1 MMSKTQREPSS
12 EEIFNHLKMFNQII
26 TLDEEFAAQFPVE
39 EFELSFTS
47 EGDIYVDG
55 KAVGVNVK
63 ERFAA
68 LALQ

>member
-1 MMSKTQREPSS
+1 
-12 EEIFNHLKMFNQII
+12 
-26 TLDEEFAAQFPVE
+26 LDEEFAAQFPVE
-39 EFELSFTS
+39 EFALSFTS
-47 EGDIYVDG
+47 KGDVYVDG

>member
-1 MMSKTQREPSS
+1 MMSKAQRASSS
-12 EEIFNHLKMFNQII
+12 EEIFNYLKIFNQVIM
-26 TLDEEFAAQFPVE
+26 LDEEFATQFPAG

-47 EGDIYVDG
+47 EGDIYVDS
-55 KAVGVNVK
+55 KAIGVNVK

>member
-1 MMSKTQREPSS
+1 MSKTQRESLS
-12 EEIFNHLKMFNQII
+12 DEIFDYLKMFNQII
-26 TLDEEFAAQFPVE
+26 VLDEEFATQFPKA

-55 KAVGVNVK
+55 KALGVNVK

-68 LALQ
+68 LARQ

>member
-1 MMSKTQREPSS
+1 MMSKTQPESSS
-12 EEIFNHLKMFNQII
+12 EEMFNYLKMFNQII
-26 TLDEEFAAQFPVE
+26 TLDEEFAAQFPAE

-47 EGDIYVDG
+47 DGDICMDG
-55 KAVGVNVK
+55 KALGVNVK